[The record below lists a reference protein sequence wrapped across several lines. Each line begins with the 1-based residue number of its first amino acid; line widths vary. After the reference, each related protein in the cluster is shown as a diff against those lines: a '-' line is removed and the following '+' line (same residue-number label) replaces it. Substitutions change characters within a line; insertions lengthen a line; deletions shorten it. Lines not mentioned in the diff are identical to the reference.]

1 MVATVERRRSFTA
14 IKGGVETAWDST
26 PFAGGPVNYEPVD
39 LVLLDT
45 AGWRG
50 LASGLSWD
58 DDYRRSLDELVDRWL
73 TGIDRRR
80 LLEIAAEQSSGGLE
94 RLDFKALVVAWLDPP
109 RLGRLVSLVQESKHQ
124 FLEYPVCYA
133 LGKAFTAVDI
143 TVEHYCAR
151 PEYSDDEL
159 MLVLADDASTFDDG
173 DFAVSSSI

>member
-94 RLDFKALVVAWLDPP
+94 RLDFKDLVVAWLDPP

-133 LGKAFTAVDI
+133 LGKRLRRWISRLST
-143 TVEHYCAR
+143 TVRGLNIRMMNCCW
-151 PEYSDDEL
+151 
-159 MLVLADDASTFDDG
+159 VLADDASTFDDG